1 VRPLPHLLHSPPPWD
16 LPIPPQ
22 RSSEDEADAYQLECD
37 PMEFYSRTQTRRRGA
52 LIFIGFLLV
61 ELAFVIWVI
70 GHISP
75 SS

>member
-1 VRPLPHLLHSPPPWD
+1 
-16 LPIPPQ
+16 
-22 RSSEDEADAYQLECD
+22 
-37 PMEFYSRTQTRRRGA
+37 MEFYSRTQTRRRGA